1 MPRVSEQYIER
12 RRREILEAA
21 WLCFARDGFHATTM
35 DDVIEA
41 AGVSPSVVYRW
52 FRGKD
57 ELISA
62 TVSEVLQGLVDVMD
76 ELLELDPPPPLADAI
91 ERVLTRTLTRFSDG
105 ETDLTALAIQ
115 AWTEALRNPDINSLV
130 AGRYRQM
137 RAGLAELVRRHQATG
152 ELPPDL
158 DPEAAAAPLFSMLPG
173 FVLQRLLLGP
183 EDATS
188 YARAAGAL
196 LRA

>member
-1 MPRVSEQYIER
+1 VPRVSEQYIER

-57 ELISA
+57 ELINA
-62 TVSEVLQGLVDVMD
+62 TVAEVLQGLVDIMD
-76 ELLELDPPPPLADAI
+76 ELLQLDPLPSLAEALEQI
-91 ERVLTRTLTRFSDG
+91 LTRTLARLSQG
-105 ETDLTALAIQ
+105 KTDFAALAVQ
-115 AWTEALRNPDINSLV
+115 AWSEALRNPEINSLV
-130 AGRYRQM
+130 AGRYRQL
-137 RAGLAELVRRHQATG
+137 RGGLAELIRRHQTAG
-152 ELPPDL
+152 ALPPDF
-158 DPEAAAAPLFSMLPG
+158 DPDAAAAPLFSMLPG

-183 EDATS
+183 EDAAT